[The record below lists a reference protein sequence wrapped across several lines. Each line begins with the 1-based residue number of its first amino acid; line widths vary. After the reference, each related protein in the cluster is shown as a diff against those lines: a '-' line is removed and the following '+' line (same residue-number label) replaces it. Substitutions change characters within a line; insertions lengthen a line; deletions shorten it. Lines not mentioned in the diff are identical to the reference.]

1 MAVSLEVLEEARHLI
16 RGRLRTFD
24 KRGRRTHPEA
34 LLVLT
39 AQLNALTH
47 PCCSG
52 CENLFTHNQ
61 TLDGKETPILECDAH
76 RFPVD
81 LWRDRAP
88 GEKVTCEDFT
98 PVGVEVF
105 SRQT

>member
-1 MAVSLEVLEEARHLI
+1 MAVSLEILEEARHLI
-16 RGRLRTFD
+16 RGRLRNSKSGT
-24 KRGRRTHPEA
+24 RTHTEA
-34 LLVLT
+34 KLVLI
-39 AQLNALTH
+39 AQLDALTH
-47 PCCSG
+47 PCCSE
-52 CENLFTHNQ
+52 CENLSTHNQ

-81 LWRDRAP
+81 LWRDRTP